1 MCGRYLTHRRLT
13 GLLSFMLS
21 DEMTTG
27 SVTTTVIDKKA
38 YAIRSHAWN
47 IANKKFREAF
57 PDVSAMSN
65 TLSFRSFTFS
75 SLCLDF
81 DRGVNVLW
89 HCHYLSLCQAS
100 ISDAL
105 HC

>member
-1 MCGRYLTHRRLT
+1 
-13 GLLSFMLS
+13 MLS
-21 DEMTTG
+21 EEMTTG

-57 PDVSAMSN
+57 PDVSAMSIRYQFDP
-65 TLSFRSFTFS
+65 SPFP
-75 SLCLDF
+75 LCLDF

-89 HCHYLSLCQAS
+89 HCHNLSLCQAS